1 MSNDEVRRRVLG
13 AESRPLT
20 EVIALHRLRWLG
32 HVLRM
37 PAHRVPIRALFARAG
52 QGWKKR
58 RGGQVMTWRRGMKS
72 LASPLASVGAA
83 RLPGWGPRDEDC
95 RWLETLRDMAQN
107 RSQWRER
114 CRVCLSKPRL
124 PF

>member
-13 AESRPLT
+13 TDSRPLT

-37 PAHRVPIRALFARAG
+37 PAHRLPLRALFARAG

-58 RGGQVMTWRRGMKS
+58 RGGQTMTWHRGMKKLTS
-72 LASPLASVGAA
+72 ALASVGAS

-95 RWLETLRDMAQN
+95 RWLETLRDMAQS
-107 RSQWRER
+107 RSQWRE
-114 CRVCLSKPRL
+114 CCMTCLSSSRAL
-124 PF
+124 